1 MANLEVG
8 TKKQLQ
14 TGTVTLQDI
23 SGNNLPDRIL
33 TKKTANQEEGRRGRR
48 GSKNPQRFTSKSS
61 KQSAH
66 VHVTVVQ

>member
-33 TKKTANQEEGRRGRR
+33 TKKNSKPRGREER
-48 GSKNPQRFTSKSS
+48 EEREQESTKI
-61 KQSAH
+61 H
-66 VHVTVVQ
+66 